1 MPITEAAARAAMA
14 GARRARRVVAGA
26 LAIAIVGVTL
36 LALLL
41 WVADGMRPMP
51 VTYGRSALGVLGLIF
66 APICYA
72 AIGWLLATRVSGNP
86 IGWLFLV
93 AGAAVSSMLPVN
105 LAVAGALEALRPAS
119 AGVVVAAW
127 GRTVFSVPVMLSV
140 LITAALIF
148 PNGRPL
154 PGRWR
159 IGPWA
164 ALAAGV
170 LLALATA
177 LDPRGLATYPAI
189 PNPTALPYGWIPAV
203 TVLRVTAVAL
213 AVASLAAAVGSLWTR
228 YRSGDAISRAQLRW
242 IMLGVGIAAVLVVP
256 YLAIRYV
263 TIVSNELGEFLAAAA
278 QLGSCAFP
286 VTAAFAISRYRL
298 YEVDMLIGRT
308 LVYLP
313 LSAALGGLYTAGIA
327 LFQRIFVAV
336 TGETSD
342 IAIVMTILM
351 VATAFTPMRKW
362 LESVVDRRFPAQAA
376 PSPAAGEHGP
386 ANVPP
391 GPRAEVATATTARTT
406 PLAPASVA
414 MARLVPVGPSGS
426 VACPLGVERNL
437 AYCMTCPQFVAVAR
451 QPSLT
456 VVCQAQVA

>member
-1 MPITEAAARAAMA
+1 MPITEAAVRATLA
-14 GARRARRVVAGA
+14 GARRVRRIVASG
-26 LAIAIVGVTL
+26 LAIAIVAVTL

-41 WVADGMRPMP
+41 WVAEGMRPMP

-119 AGVVVAAW
+119 AGVIVAAW

-154 PGRWR
+154 PGLWR
-159 IGPWA
+159 LGPWT
-164 ALAAGV
+164 ALAAGA

-189 PNPTALPYGWIPAV
+189 PNPTALPYGWIPWV
-203 TVLRVTAVAL
+203 TILRVTAVAL

-228 YRSGDAISRAQLRW
+228 YRTGDAVSRAQLRW
-242 IMLGVGIAAVLVVP
+242 IILGVGIAAVLVVP
-256 YLAIRYV
+256 YLAVRYV
-263 TIVSNELGEFLAAAA
+263 TVVGNELGEFLAAAA

-313 LSAALGGLYTAGIA
+313 LSAALGGLYTGGIA

-342 IAIVMTILM
+342 VAIVMTILL

-362 LESVVDRRFPAQAA
+362 LESVVERRFPAQAA
-376 PSPAAGEHGP
+376 PQPAAMPE
-386 ANVPP
+386 P
-391 GPRAEVATATTARTT
+391 GQTISGRRARADAAEVSMAVTPTAAT
-406 PLAPASVA
+406 SIA
-414 MARLVPVGPSGS
+414 MARLVSVEPSGN

-437 AYCMTCPQFVAVAR
+437 AYCLTCPDFVAVAR

-456 VVCQAQVA
+456 VVCEAPVA

>member
-1 MPITEAAARAAMA
+1 MRTAEPAAR
-14 GARRARRVVAGA
+14 GVVQTRARRLRHAVAGG
-26 LAIAIVGVTL
+26 LAMAIVAVTL

-51 VTYGRSALGVLGLIF
+51 VTYGSSALGVVGLIF

-72 AIGWLLATRVSGNP
+72 AVGWLLATRVSGNP

-105 LAVAGALEALRPAS
+105 LAVAGALEALRPAA
-119 AGVVVAAW
+119 AGVIVAAW

-154 PGRWR
+154 PGLWR
-159 IGPWA
+159 LGPYT

-189 PNPTALPYGWIPAV
+189 SNPTALPFGWIPV
-203 TVLRVTAVAL
+203 VSVLRVAAVVL

-228 YRSGDAISRAQLRW
+228 YRTGDAVSRAQLRW

-263 TIVSNELGEFLAAAA
+263 TVVGNDLGEFVAAAA

-286 VTAAFAISRYRL
+286 VTAAIAISRYRL

-342 IAIVMTILM
+342 VAIVMTILL

-362 LESVVDRRFPAQAA
+362 LESVVDRRFPAQEAPPPPMPKSEPGVALPSRPRPVAA
-376 PSPAAGEHGP
+376 TPAAS
-386 ANVPP
+386 
-391 GPRAEVATATTARTT
+391 
-406 PLAPASVA
+406 SVA
-414 MARLVPVGPSGS
+414 MAQLVAVEPNGGVR
-426 VACPLGVERNL
+426 CPLGVERSL

-456 VVCQAQVA
+456 VVCQAAVG